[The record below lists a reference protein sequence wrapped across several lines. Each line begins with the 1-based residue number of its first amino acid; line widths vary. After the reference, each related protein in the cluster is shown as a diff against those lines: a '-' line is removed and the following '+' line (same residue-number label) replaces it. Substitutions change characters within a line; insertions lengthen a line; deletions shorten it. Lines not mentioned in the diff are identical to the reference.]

1 MGAGSSAVILMAL
14 LISGYLF
21 NLIFHPVRYYSNKA
35 EGQKLFFMAAGS
47 GLLLGAL
54 VFAALGL
61 LRPYLGDE
69 HWLVL
74 VGAAFNAAVPIPYA
88 SRLLTTIVTAAV
100 LATLLNRASVWMVGG
115 KSASVHLLDSTKTRS
130 RAQRVYDRL
139 TERDGGSMAQLLRRA
154 VDEQKLVMLTLKS
167 RKIYCGRIVETPF
180 DLSEDRACIEMLPSF
195 STYRNKDDLRMGGER
210 TEYPVIDLWAAKQ
223 RLYSVEEQL
232 RLFETYLADPDLA
245 KLISTDKGRK
255 FVRRAKRGV
264 ERDRDELRALIRQVS
279 GGREINVDD
288 WIKVIFI
295 KEIES
300 LSFYDPDSYRDWF
313 AMKPEGG
320 AEVVAPTLL

>member
-1 MGAGSSAVILMAL
+1 MGAGSSAIILMAL

-47 GLLLGAL
+47 GLLLGTL
-54 VFAALGL
+54 VFGVLGL
-61 LRPYLGDE
+61 LRPYLGDD

-74 VGAAFNAAVPIPYA
+74 MAAAFNDAVPVPHA
-88 SRLLTTIVTAAV
+88 SRLLTTIIASAV
-100 LATLLNRASVWMVGG
+100 LAKLLNGASVWIVGG
-115 KSASVHLLDSTKTRS
+115 RSTSVHLFDRSRTRS

-139 TERDGGSMAQLLRRA
+139 TERDGGAMAQLLRRA

-180 DLSEDRACIEMLPSF
+180 DLNEDRACIEMLPSF
-195 STYRNKDDLRMGGER
+195 SAYRNKDDLRMGQER

-223 RLYSVEEQL
+223 RLYSLEEQL
-232 RLFETYLADPDLA
+232 QLFEKYLSRSDFA
-245 KLISTDKGRK
+245 KFIGTEKGKK
-255 FVRRAKRGV
+255 FVRRAKRGM
-264 ERDRDELRALIRQVS
+264 EKDRDELRDLIRRVS

-288 WIKVIFI
+288 WVKVIFI

-300 LSFYDPDSYRDWF
+300 LSFYDPDSYKDWF
-313 AMKPEGG
+313 ATKPESEVG
-320 AEVVAPTLL
+320 AIV